1 MIVKYYFHVEGFVPR
16 FVIKKRHFDE
26 KTEAVYTSFF
36 FFFLK
41 IAIFLKKGIC
51 IYQIKKKRGNLKR

>member
-36 FFFLK
+36 FFLQ
-41 IAIFLKKGIC
+41 IAIFLKQVFVFIKF
-51 IYQIKKKRGNLKR
+51 KKKGGT

>member
-16 FVIKKRHFDE
+16 FVIKKRHLDE

-36 FFFLK
+36 FF
-41 IAIFLKKGIC
+41 
-51 IYQIKKKRGNLKR
+51 